1 MIRTKNG
8 MDIHTISN
16 LAEADSILRS
26 IYESTSLSKQEICKL
41 ISFEGLSLAD
51 NVRCYNKFIREEGK
65 VLDYASPIVRAA

>member
-16 LAEADSILRS
+16 LAEADGILRS

-51 NVRCYNKFIREEGK
+51 NVRCYNKFIRKEGK
-65 VLDYASPIVRAA
+65 VSNYAGSFTRVA